1 MDKLVVTIILWLFV
15 SKGDRIKKALEILFS
30 EEDNTVTKTKPQ
42 DKIKPSNNKRDEI
55 IQAINF
61 LKNKPNKTKQDKD
74 KIQMLEVILKS
85 QRVNSM

>member
-42 DKIKPSNNKRDEI
+42 DKIKPPNNKRDEI
-55 IQAINF
+55 IQSINF
-61 LKNKPNKTKQDKD
+61 LKNKPNKTKKDKD

>member
-42 DKIKPSNNKRDEI
+42 DKIKPPNNKRDEI

-61 LKNKPNKTKQDKD
+61 LKNKPNKTKQDRD

>member
-42 DKIKPSNNKRDEI
+42 DKIKPPNNKRDVI

-61 LKNKPNKTKQDKD
+61 LKNKPNKTKKDKD

>member
-61 LKNKPNKTKQDKD
+61 LKNKPNKTKKDRD